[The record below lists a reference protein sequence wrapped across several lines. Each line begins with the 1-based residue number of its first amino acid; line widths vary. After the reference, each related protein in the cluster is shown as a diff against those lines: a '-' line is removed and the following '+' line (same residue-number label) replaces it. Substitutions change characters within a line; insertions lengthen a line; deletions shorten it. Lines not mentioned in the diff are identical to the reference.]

1 MLERKSIK
9 CWELSKEVIKMNN
22 QFQINLSISI
32 NVNENES
39 EEEIKKII
47 SLLKNKHVS
56 DLNLQVSKIKKPL

>member
-1 MLERKSIK
+1 
-9 CWELSKEVIKMNN
+9 MNN